1 MPARHRPGN
10 ASAHRGRL
18 RGILLAACAV
28 ALVGAVASPTGA
40 RPLTSAGDGGKPA
53 VATQPNLILILA
65 DDERW
70 DEMVNMPTVQSDLV
84 AHGIDFTNAF
94 VVNPSCCPSRTTILT
109 GKYSHGTDVY
119 TNKPPHGG
127 FPTFE
132 PEEGSTL
139 ATWLHDGG
147 YHTGLFGKYLNEY
160 TVSDVAHVP
169 PGWDDW
175 AALTFGA
182 DETGPEGYYNY
193 TLSVGSSADGGSP
206 EFHGTGFKQYSTDVL
221 GQKATDFIDDAPAGQ
236 PLFLYYAPYAPHS
249 PTKVPKR
256 YKNACPDLT
265 WTNPPSF
272 NESAATLNTK
282 PKYAK
287 RRSLLSPNDI
297 AKINEHRLK
306 DCQSLLAVD
315 DWVGHIT
322 DALQAT
328 GRLDNS
334 LIVFMSDNGY
344 LFGEHRRTGKI
355 VPYDESIRVPMV
367 IRYDPVTAPL
377 EGTTN
382 PDLVLNLDIAP
393 TFADAGG
400 VAAPGPSATACCR
413 CSRAR
418 ARRGATTSS
427 SSTGARGSAGVLRH
441 PHGGAGSTCCTPRA
455 RRSCTTSRGTWP
467 TETVRTSCRTRPRT
481 RPLRTTPSCSRCAR
495 SNSRCVCPSRPAD
508 CRIRNRV
515 PTKGLLPELGRHN

>member
-1 MPARHRPGN
+1 MFMPARHRPG
-10 ASAHRGRL
+10 SAPARRGRL
-18 RGILLAACAV
+18 RGFLLAACAV

-40 RPLTSAGDGGKPA
+40 RPLDSGDAGTPA
-53 VATQPNLILILA
+53 VSTQPNLILILA

-119 TNKPPHGG
+119 TNKAPHGG

-160 TVSDVAHVP
+160 TVTDVPHVP

-175 AALTFGA
+175 AALTFGK
-182 DETGPEGYYNY
+182 DESGPEGYYNY
-193 TLSVGSSADGGSP
+193 TLSVGSSATGGSP

-221 GQKATDFIDDAPAGQ
+221 GQKATDFITNTPHNQ

-256 YKNACPDLT
+256 YKSACSDLT

-272 NESAATLNTK
+272 NESSATLDSK

-287 RRSLLSPNDI
+287 RRSLLTQNDI
-297 AKINEHRLK
+297 DKINAHRLK

-322 DALQAT
+322 DALSAT

-355 VPYDESIRVPMV
+355 VPYEESIRVPMV
-367 IRYDPVTAPL
+367 VRYDPVTAPR

-393 TFADAGG
+393 TFADAAGVSAPGAVGDSMLPLLANPSAPWRDHFLVEHWGEGG
-400 VAAPGPSATACCR
+400 VPPYCAVRTADWKYVLYAT
-413 CSRAR
+413 
-418 ARRGATTSS
+418 GEEE
-427 SSTGARGSAGVLRH
+427 LYYL
-441 PHGGAGSTCCTPRA
+441 AGSMADGDGPYELENQA
-455 RRSCTTSRGTWP
+455 SNPANPYHSELLALRSVEQSM
-467 TETVRTSCRTRPRT
+467 
-481 RPLRTTPSCSRCAR
+481 
-495 SNSRCVCPSRPAD
+495 CVPEP
-508 CRIRNRV
+508 
-515 PTKGLLPELGRHN
+515 PGGLPNP